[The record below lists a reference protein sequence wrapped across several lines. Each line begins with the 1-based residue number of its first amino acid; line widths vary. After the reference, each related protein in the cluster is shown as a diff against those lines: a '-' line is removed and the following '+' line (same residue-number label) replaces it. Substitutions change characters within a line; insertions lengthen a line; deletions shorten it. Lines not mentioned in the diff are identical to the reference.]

1 MWLLVFAV
9 CYIIGIAIASI
20 YLAERIAR
28 NVRKEISMR
37 RKKSEHRA

>member
-9 CYIIGIAIASI
+9 CYIIGVAITSI

-28 NVRKEISMR
+28 NVRKEINMK
-37 RKKSEHRA
+37 RKKNEHYV

>member
-28 NVRKEISMR
+28 NVRKEINMKR
-37 RKKSEHRA
+37 EKEK